1 MVLAMVL
8 TVVLTFSSPW
18 SSPCPRHGP
27 HCPQGIL
34 LRGRCSAGRGQG
46 SRESRRV
53 TASLWDSNA
62 AGITRPGAGG
72 WTAERGTSPRTAG
85 QLNAGTGKKHG
96 RAADTHVQEHPG
108 CRDGPGIAAAGLPSL
123 RGAGAEHP
131 SFLPSYLPTHPSYPL
146 GLEKRETPRRRL
158 RSSRHGCARCS
169 RDAACVAEQQRHR
182 FPSRAGNTQS
192 LGDAGS

>member
-1 MVLAMVL
+1 MVLAVVLTMSSPWASLWSSPWSSHVLTVVLTMVLAMVL

-96 RAADTHVQEHPG
+96 RAADTHVREHPG

-131 SFLPSYLPTHPSYPL
+131 SFLPSYPSL
-146 GLEKRETPRRRL
+146 L
-158 RSSRHGCARCS
+158 
-169 RDAACVAEQQRHR
+169 
-182 FPSRAGNTQS
+182 PSRAGKEGNT
-192 LGDAGS
+192 